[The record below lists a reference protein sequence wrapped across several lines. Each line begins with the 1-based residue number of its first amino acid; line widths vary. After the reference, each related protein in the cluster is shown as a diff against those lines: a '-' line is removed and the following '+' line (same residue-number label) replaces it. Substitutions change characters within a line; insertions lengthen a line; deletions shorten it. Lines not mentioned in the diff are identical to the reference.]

1 MQENNKIDNKFIG
14 FKIKEIRQ
22 KQNMTQKELAEI
34 IGKTESSVQKYERG
48 VVEVPLSVLC
58 DIANAL
64 HVSFLVLLD
73 IPHLTQLAEKAMN
86 VGNTEF
92 AELLLDVANLQFDKK
107 YSKSQQVTIYCEL
120 LNKEGQNK
128 LLEYA
133 KLLYDSNSYNLQ
145 EEEPPA
151 E

>member
-1 MQENNKIDNKFIG
+1 MRENNKIDNKFIG

-22 KQNMTQKELAEI
+22 NQNMTQKELAKI

-73 IPHLTQLAEKAMN
+73 IPHLTQLAEKAMS

-92 AELLLDVANLQFDKK
+92 ADLLLEVANLQFDKK

-120 LNKEGQNK
+120 LNEEGKSK

-133 KLLYDSNSYNLQ
+133 KLLYDSDSYRLQ
-145 EEEPPA
+145 DEEPTA

>member
-1 MQENNKIDNKFIG
+1 MRENNKIDNKFIG

-22 KQNMTQKELAEI
+22 NQNMTQKELAKI

-86 VGNTEF
+86 AGNTEF
-92 AELLLDVANLQFDKK
+92 ADLLLEVANLQFDKK

-120 LNKEGQNK
+120 LNEEGKSK

-133 KLLYDSNSYNLQ
+133 KLLYDSDSYRLQ